1 MWIKNKIIINENE
14 NENEN
19 DNENDNDQSSYFL
32 IYLQNFCCS
41 F

>member
-1 MWIKNKIIINENE
+1 MT
-14 NENEN
+14 NEN
-19 DNENDNDQSSYFL
+19 DNKNDSDNEIKNDQLVFL

>member
-1 MWIKNKIIINENE
+1 MT

-19 DNENDNDQSSYFL
+19 DNDNDNENENQNDQLVFL

-41 F
+41 FWKL